1 MNSREDYVLDDGS
14 RIGVIGGGPS
24 GSFVAI
30 FAQKMAKMVGKNI
43 SVTVFESKEFSRCG
57 PVGCNHCGGVI
68 SELLVQALAVEGINI
83 PELVLQRGINAY
95 RLHTVAGSVT
105 IASPRL
111 ENTIATIQRG
121 GGPLGLG
128 APAKKSFDGYL
139 LGEAVRL
146 GAVHR
151 PVKIDRIEFRHG
163 KPCLISQK
171 EEFPDFDLVVGAAG
185 LKSPASQ
192 VLETCGIG
200 YRRPAS
206 VTAAI
211 VEILLEPSFIAN
223 SLGNAIQ
230 LFLLPVQDIKF
241 AAMIPKANYVTMCI
255 LGKNLNADRVNSFLQ
270 HESVR
275 KVLPPDWSGIPCCR
289 CLPKMNVVAPK
300 VPFTDRFVVCGDAG
314 STRLFKDGIGAAY
327 LMGKSVAITAVF
339 HGVSAD
345 HFRKHYYP
353 VYRSLIADNY
363 FGRFLFGVTDMYKK
377 FGVMTK
383 AMLAVVRQEQAD
395 PDNPKWFSSILWN
408 MFTGNE
414 RYKNIFFTAVNL
426 PLHFSIWSELAKIVT
441 RRRPCKTS
449 V

>member
-1 MNSREDYVLDDGS
+1 MNSRNGYVLEDGS

-83 PELVLQRGINAY
+83 PESVLQRGVNAY

-128 APAKKSFDGYL
+128 AQAQTSFDGYL

-146 GAVHR
+146 GAVHQ
-151 PVKIDRIEFRHG
+151 PVKIDKIEFRHG

-171 EEFPDFDLVVGAAG
+171 QEFPDFDLVVGATG
-185 LKSPASQ
+185 VKSPASQ
-192 VLETCGIG
+192 VLETSGIG

-206 VTAAI
+206 VTAGI

-230 LFLLPVQDIKF
+230 LFLLPVKDIKF

-270 HESVR
+270 HENVR
-275 KVLPPDWSGIPCCR
+275 KVLPRDWSGIPCCR
-289 CLPKMNVVAPK
+289 CLPKMNVGAPK

-314 STRLFKDGIGAAY
+314 STRLFKDGLGAAY

-353 VYRSLIADNY
+353 VYRSLIVDNY
-363 FGRFLFGVTDMYKK
+363 FGRFLFGVTDIYKK
-377 FGVMTK
+377 FGVMTR

-414 RYKNIFFTAVNL
+414 RYKNIFCTAVNL
-426 PLHFSIWSELAKIVT
+426 PLHISIWSELAKIVI
-441 RRRPCKTS
+441 RSRPCKTS